1 LLCAFAADFSSPQ
14 LGLLAFPSPEFRAPL
29 VCPHRTWDIHPS
41 AAHST
46 SAMPTAQNLE
56 LPVESLAT
64 YLQAHVADFKGP
76 LRASKFKGGQSNP
89 TYRIEAASGLYVLRR
104 KPPGALL
111 ASAHA
116 VDREFR
122 VLQALYGSA
131 VPVAQPLHLCT
142 DESVIGSM
150 FYLMAHVDGRVIW
163 DPALPDVAIEQRD
176 AYYREVLRVLA
187 AIHRIDVAK
196 SGLSDFG
203 KPGNYFSR
211 QIARWTEQ
219 YRAAQTGDVVAM
231 ETLIAQLP
239 KAALPD
245 DGSAALVHGDFRIDN
260 LIWHPSEPRV
270 LAVVDWELATLGH
283 PLADLGYLCMA
294 LRLPRNPVIPGLAG
308 MDRAALGIP
317 DEATVLS
324 YYAQH
329 CGQQEI
335 ANWPAVL
342 AFSFFRLAAIAQ
354 GVAKRAQQGNA
365 SSAQAEQTGQ
375 MVALLANL
383 GARALAAA

>member
-1 LLCAFAADFSSPQ
+1 
-14 LGLLAFPSPEFRAPL
+14 
-29 VCPHRTWDIHPS
+29 
-41 AAHST
+41 
-46 SAMPTAQNLE
+46 MPTPQNLE
-56 LPVESLAT
+56 LPADALAA
-64 YLQAHVADFKGP
+64 YLQAHVAGFTGP

-122 VLQALYGSA
+122 VLQALHGSA
-131 VPVAQPLHLCT
+131 VPVAQPLHLCR

-150 FYLMAHVDGRVIW
+150 FYVMAHIDGRVIW
-163 DPALPDVAIEQRD
+163 DPALPDIASDQRD
-176 AYYREVLRVLA
+176 AYYREMLRVLA
-187 AIHRIDVAK
+187 AIHRIDVNAV
-196 SGLSDFG
+196 GLSDFG
-203 KPGNYFSR
+203 KPGNYFAR
-211 QIARWTEQ
+211 QIARWSEQ
-219 YRAAQTGDVVAM
+219 YRAAQTAVISDM

-239 KAALPD
+239 KADLPD

-270 LAVVDWELATLGH
+270 LAVVDWELSTLGH
-283 PLADLGYLCMA
+283 PLADLGYLFMA

-308 MDRAALGIP
+308 IDRAALGIP
-317 DEATVLS
+317 DETALLAH
-324 YYAQH
+324 YAMF
-329 CGQQEI
+329 CGQPNI

-365 SSAQAEQTGQ
+365 SSTHAEQTGQ
-375 MVALLANL
+375 MVALLAAL
-383 GARALAAA
+383 GAKALASA